1 VNSTHD
7 YLYHTPVC
15 RNARKSSKI
24 ILTRIG
30 VNYRNEM
37 IAVVTIHDA
46 CPAFAAKIFKISD
59 ELERLKIKYN
69 TALVPFFN
77 ERENLTRFPD
87 FVDKIKSY
95 RSREIVLHGLYHE
108 NRNGRFDD
116 FFYKKEVVAE
126 EEILAGLEI
135 FREIGIKTSV
145 FIPPAWKLNDS
156 SIKALEKLG
165 FSLAEQQEEFL
176 LLSHK
181 PFRKIKVPKVLNWD
195 STGHPEKNI
204 PNISRDKRRFKLLDK
219 QTEMIRI
226 AMHPRDPHEALDDQI
241 EMICKL
247 KDQGYTIPLY
257 KDLIPKLE
265 EAPYT
270 II

>member
-1 VNSTHD
+1 M
-7 YLYHTPVC
+7 
-15 RNARKSSKI
+15 RKSSKI
-24 ILTRIG
+24 ILTRQV
-30 VNYRNEM
+30 VNNGNEM
-37 IAVVTIHDA
+37 ATAVVTIHDA
-46 CPAFAAKIFKISD
+46 CPAFSAKIFKLSD
-59 ELERLKIKYN
+59 ELERLKINYN

-87 FVDKIKSY
+87 FVDQIKLY
-95 RSREIVLHGLYHE
+95 RSCEIVLHGLYHE
-108 NRNGRFDD
+108 DRNGRFDD
-116 FFYKKEVVAE
+116 FFYKTEAAAE

-135 FREIGIKTSV
+135 FQGIGIKTDV
-145 FIPPAWKLNDS
+145 FIPPAWKLNVS

-165 FSLAEQQEEFL
+165 FSLAEMQEEFL

-181 PFRKIKVPKVLNWD
+181 PFKKIKVPKVLNWD

-204 PNISRDKRRFKLLDK
+204 PNITRDERRFKLLDK

-226 AMHPRDPHEALDDQI
+226 AMHPRDPHEALKDQI
-241 EMICKL
+241 DMIRKL
-247 KDQGYTIPLY
+247 KDQGYTILLY